1 MSAVEAPPATA
12 RIPRRR
18 VVILGGGYVG
28 LYTALGLQRALSRVP
43 MEITL
48 VNQENFMTYQPF
60 LPEVAS
66 GLIEPRHVVLS
77 LRQSL
82 PRVRLLVGEAGSID
96 AGARTV
102 RFRMIDGRQQDLPYD
117 VLVIGAGSRS
127 RVLPVPGL
135 KDRAIGFKRV
145 EEAVFLRNRV
155 LSRLDLGSETND
167 AGERRAALTFVVVG
181 GGYAGVEALAEL
193 EDLSRAAVAS
203 IPNLRRDELRWV
215 LVEASDRILPEIDR
229 RLARYA
235 QRRLEKRGIEVLLN
249 TRLESAEDGEMRLS
263 NGDRFRADTLVWTAG
278 VKADPLATHSGLP
291 VDERGRLRVDACLRV
306 EGVDGVWAAGD
317 AAAVPDVFA
326 GGTSPPTAQHA
337 LRQARRLAANVVAT
351 FEGAQPQPF
360 RYRNLG
366 QLCSLG
372 RYKGVALVLGLKL
385 KGFPAWFLHR
395 SYHLL
400 LMPTLGKKVRIA
412 FDWTV
417 GLFFP
422 QDVVQLGS
430 LQSPHEPFERAAE
443 DEL

>member
-1 MSAVEAPPATA
+1 VSVATA
-12 RIPRRR
+12 TVERPRRR
-18 VVILGGGYVG
+18 VLILGGGYVG
-28 LYTALGLQRALSRVP
+28 LYTALGLQRALSRTP

-48 VNQENFMTYQPF
+48 VNPENFMTYQPF

-77 LRQSL
+77 LRQTL
-82 PRVRLLVGEAGSID
+82 PRVRLLVGEARRID
-96 AGARTV
+96 TSARMA
-102 RFRMIDGRQQDLPYD
+102 RIRMMDGREEDLAYD
-117 VLVIGAGSRS
+117 VLVVGAGSRS
-127 RVLPVPGL
+127 RVLPIPGL
-135 KDRAIGFKRV
+135 KERAIGFKRV

-155 LSRLDLGSETND
+155 LSRLDLGAETD
-167 AGERRAALTFVVVG
+167 DPKERRAALTFVFIG
-181 GGYAGVEALAEL
+181 AGYAGVEALAEL

-203 IPNLRRDELRWV
+203 IPNLSREDLRWV
-215 LVEASDRILPEIDR
+215 LVEATGRILPEIDQ

-235 QRRLEKRGIEVLLN
+235 QRRLQKRGIEVLLD
-249 TRLESAEDGEMRLS
+249 TRLESAEGGVMRLS
-263 NGDRFRADTLVWTAG
+263 NGDAFEAQTLVWTAG
-278 VKADPLATHSGLP
+278 VTPEPLGAHSDLP
-291 VDERGRLRVDACLRV
+291 LDERGRIRVDACLRV
-306 EGVDGVWAAGD
+306 EGLDGVWAAGD
-317 AAAVPDVFA
+317 AAAVPDA
-326 GGTSPPTAQHA
+326 YAKGTSPPTAQHA
-337 LRQARRLAANVVAT
+337 LRQARRLAANIVAT
-351 FEGAQPQPF
+351 SLGGEPQPF

-372 RYKGVALVLGLKL
+372 RYKGVAMVLGVKL

-400 LMPTLGKKVRIA
+400 MMPTMGKKVRIA

-443 DEL
+443 DE

>member
-1 MSAVEAPPATA
+1 ML
-12 RIPRRR
+12 
-18 VVILGGGYVG
+18 ILGGGYVG
-28 LYTALGLQRALSRVP
+28 LYTALGLQRVLDHVP

-48 VNQENFMTYQPF
+48 VNTENFMTYQPF

-82 PRVRLLVGEAGSID
+82 PRVRLLVGEARRID
-96 AGARTV
+96 TSARTV
-102 RFRMIDGRQQDLPYD
+102 RVRTMDGKEPEMPYD
-117 VLVIGAGSRS
+117 VLVVGAGSRS
-127 RVLPVPGL
+127 RVLPIPGL
-135 KDRAIGFKRV
+135 KERAIGFKRV

-155 LSRLDLGSETND
+155 LSRLDLGAETD
-167 AGERRAALTFVVVG
+167 DMEERRAALTFVFVG
-181 GGYAGVEALAEL
+181 AGYAGVEALAEL
-193 EDLSRAAVAS
+193 EDLSRAAVMS
-203 IPNLRRDELRWV
+203 IPNLSREDLRWV
-215 LVEASDRILPEIDR
+215 LVEATGRILPEIDM

-235 QRRLEKRGIEVLLN
+235 QRRLEKRGIEVKLS
-249 TRLESAEDGEMRLS
+249 TRLESAEGGVMRLS
-263 NGDRFRADTLVWTAG
+263 NGERFRADTLVWTAG
-278 VKADPLATHSGLP
+278 VKPEPLGAHSDLP
-291 VDERGRLRVDACLRV
+291 LDERGRIRVDACLRV
-306 EGVDGVWAAGD
+306 EGLDGVWAAGD
-317 AAAVPDVFA
+317 AAAVPDPFA
-326 GGTSPPTAQHA
+326 KGTSPPTAQHA
-337 LRQARRLAANVVAT
+337 LRQARRLAANIVAT
-351 FEGAQPQPF
+351 SLGGEPKPF

-372 RYKGVALVLGLKL
+372 RYKGVALVLGFKL

-400 LMPTLGKKVRIA
+400 MMPTLGKKVRIA

-443 DEL
+443 DD